1 VSTLTATSL
10 VDWVADAVLF
20 LKTKTEIMMKVP
32 LVFEYG
38 VKKGLV

>member
-1 VSTLTATSL
+1 VTTLTATAL

-20 LKTKTEIMMKVP
+20 LKIKKEIVMKVP

-38 VKKGLV
+38 VTKGLE